1 MNSVVLSNPNELKP
15 IPYSTRLV
23 KMDRVGFE
31 PTTSAMPRLT
41 RARRSKV
48 IDIIQPG
55 GQIFSPLQ
63 IVIVVNLDFNHKV
76 IESIFHTPH
85 F

>member
-1 MNSVVLSNPNELKP
+1 
-15 IPYSTRLV
+15 
-23 KMDRVGFE
+23 MDRVGFE

-41 RARRSKV
+41 TARRSKV
-48 IDIIQPG
+48 IDTIQPA

-76 IESIFHTPH
+76 IESIFQYLT
-85 F
+85 FLNSDLKLNDDGYVGGYS